1 MGRINRYFWF
11 LLMIV
16 IGGGVGLYYA
26 WYVKP
31 ADFVDAALYNMRQDY
46 KTDYVLMAAEI
57 YDNDHDRYHAMLR
70 LDRILDQ
77 GETAEEAVQ
86 VAIANAKNSNYQL
99 VDVEKMERLHEVV
112 TGQRS
117 TPTPHIDLTMVYEMD
132 QQGTQSA
139 INLRGGTAEPEQ
151 TPGTE
156 SGQGSPSGTT
166 GSGGP
171 QADSDPFGTGI
182 RITTDPNA
190 LPMLDLPAAPTITPN
205 GGAAAPSHAGTQV
218 SPSVDTEG
226 FTGIPDSFFEGR

>member
-1 MGRINRYFWF
+1 MGRINRYIWF
-11 LLMIV
+11 LLMII

-31 ADFVDAALYNMRQDY
+31 AEFVDAALYNMRQDY

-77 GETAEEAVQ
+77 GETTEESVR
-86 VAIANAKNSNYQL
+86 VAIVNAKNSDYQL
-99 VDVEKMERLHEVV
+99 VDVEKMERLYQVV
-112 TGQRS
+112 TGERS
-117 TPTPHIDLTMVYEMD
+117 TPTPHIDLTMIYDIE
-132 QQGTQSA
+132 QQSTQSA
-139 INLRGGTAEPEQ
+139 ITLAGGTAEPADKPSNEGGNEN
-151 TPGTE
+151 T
-156 SGQGSPSGTT
+156 SGGSVS
-166 GSGGP
+166 SGP

-205 GGAAAPSHAGTQV
+205 PDALAPSHAGTQV
-218 SPSVDTEG
+218 STIIDTEG
-226 FTGIPDSFFEGR
+226 FTGIPDDFFGGN